1 MNVID
6 SEFQIFLV
14 SITIVFLGLHKMVS
28 PVVLDAIVTPIE
40 MLGSATPPVSM
51 FVLAAMLATATWD
64 FRAYWKDAYRILIVK
79 FIFLPLLMVGVL
91 YGLKIHDNCLLFAA
105 MLVMQAASAPA
116 TGLMM
121 QVKHYGGDVKKI
133 SSIVLLYYLVCIPA
147 MSFWLALWN
156 TLSA

>member
-14 SITIVFLGLHKMVS
+14 SITIVLLGLHKMVS
-28 PVVLDAIVTPIE
+28 PAVLDAIVTPIE

-51 FVLAAMLATATWD
+51 FVL
-64 FRAYWKDAYRILIVK
+64 
-79 FIFLPLLMVGVL
+79 
-91 YGLKIHDNCLLFAA
+91 AA

-121 QVKHYGGDVKKI
+121 QVKHYGGDVKKNKFHCPAVL
-133 SSIVLLYYLVCIPA
+133 SGVYSGDVLLAGTVEHFIRLVIANLEPVDCICQI
-147 MSFWLALWN
+147 N
-156 TLSA
+156 RDQN